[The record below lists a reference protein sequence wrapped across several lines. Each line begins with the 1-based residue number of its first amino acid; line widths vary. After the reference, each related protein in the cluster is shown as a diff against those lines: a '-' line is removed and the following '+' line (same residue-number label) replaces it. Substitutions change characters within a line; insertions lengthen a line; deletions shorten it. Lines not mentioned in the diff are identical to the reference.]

1 MQLLQSKEMQVVR
14 QQREALKKVEDV
26 EKTNKDLEEKL
37 GENEQIFEEIKK
49 IE

>member
-1 MQLLQSKEMQVVR
+1 MQFLQSKEMQVVR

-26 EKTNKDLEEKL
+26 EKTNKDLEAKL

-49 IE
+49 VE